1 MRTLPI
7 ALLFFAVLVSACR
20 PKPAVSDAPDRSDEV
35 AAEKA
40 DPPAGAH
47 EIGPVEAMD
56 GGGCGMLGVTGSYD
70 GALRAVKNKAV
81 AMGANYVKIVTLVE
95 PHETAGCWDKGYT
108 IRGVAYQLGTAP
120 APTSA
125 SASATAPA
133 PTCDPPCSPGF
144 ACEGTTCKPL
154 CNPACAA
161 TQICGA
167 NRTCE
172 PAPKP

>member
-1 MRTLPI
+1 MRTFPI
-7 ALLFFAVLVSACR
+7 ALVVLALLVSACR

-40 DPPAGAH
+40 DPPAGAR

-56 GGGCGMLGVTGSYD
+56 GGGCGMLGVTGTYA

-81 AMGANYVKIVTLVE
+81 AMGATYVKIVALVE

-108 IRGVAYQLGTAP
+108 IRGVAYQLNATP
-120 APTSA
+120 AASA
-125 SASATAPA
+125 SASAPA
-133 PTCDPPCSPGF
+133 PTCDPPCSPGY

-154 CNPACAA
+154 CNPACGAG
-161 TQICGA
+161 QVCGA

-172 PAPKP
+172 PLATKP